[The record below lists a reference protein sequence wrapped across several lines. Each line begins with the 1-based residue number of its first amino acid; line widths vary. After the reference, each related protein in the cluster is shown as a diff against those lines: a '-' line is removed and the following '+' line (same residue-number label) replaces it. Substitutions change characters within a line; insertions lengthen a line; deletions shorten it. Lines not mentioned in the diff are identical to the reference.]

1 MRVLVFVETFMSPTL
16 TFVYNE
22 LIALSKEHTVRVLA
36 TRRVSEDEFPF
47 PDVVVIPYEIKAIRK
62 KIRWELEKRDVRL
75 DRSDPGFAAKLN
87 DQIKEFK
94 PDIIHGH
101 FGYESIILLDNLFPT
116 KIPIFITF
124 HGYDASSMLQKGCY
138 VRNLN
143 MNFQRFNITP
153 LCVSQNMILDLK
165 LAGVNVSRAKINQCG
180 IDTKWFEPRRKAV
193 EKEKITF
200 LQIASFAEKKGQA
213 FTLKA
218 FRKFLD
224 SRKDPHRFKL
234 VLAGGLYLLENTK
247 KISEE
252 LGLKDFVEFVGPVN
266 HTEAY
271 VLLEH
276 ANIFVHH
283 SIVAP
288 NGDREGIP
296 TSIMEAMA
304 MELPVLSTWHSGI
317 PELVE
322 DGVNGYLVKE
332 KDIEAYAARMN
343 DIINWDLLPANR
355 RKICEIYSNEVHIH
369 KLINYYEEALSLQA
383 LPVSRESIN

>member
-1 MRVLVFVETFMSPTL
+1 MRVLVFVETFMSLTL

-22 LIALSKEHTVRVLA
+22 LLELNKEHTVRVLT
-36 TRRVSEDEFPF
+36 TRRTSEYEFPF
-47 PDVVVIPYEIKAIRK
+47 PDVAVIPYDIPGIRK

-75 DRSDPGFAAKLN
+75 DRSNPGFAAELN
-87 DQIKEFK
+87 KQIKEFK

-116 KIPIFITF
+116 NIPIFITF
-124 HGYDASSMLQKGCY
+124 HGYDASSMLQKECY

-143 MNFQRFNITP
+143 MNFERFNITP
-153 LCVSQNMILDLK
+153 LCVSKNMILDLK
-165 LAGVNVSRAKINQCG
+165 LAGVNVSRAKINHCG
-180 IDTKWFEPRRKAV
+180 IDTKKFVPKGV
-193 EKEKITF
+193 GTKKEKITF
-200 LQIASFAEKKGQA
+200 LQIASFAEKKGHVY
-213 FTLKA
+213 TLKT

-234 VLAGGLYLLENTK
+234 VLAGGLYLLDITK
-247 KISEE
+247 KICGE
-252 LGLKDFVEFVGPVN
+252 LGLNDFVEFVGPVN

-271 VLLEH
+271 KLLAN

-283 SIVAP
+283 SIVAG

-304 MELPVLSTWHSGI
+304 MELPILSTWHSGI

-332 KDIEAYAARMN
+332 KDIDAYAGRMN
-343 DIINWDLLPANR
+343 DIVDWDLVPANR
-355 RKICEIYSNEVHIH
+355 KKICDIFSNEVHIH
-369 KLINYYEEALSLQA
+369 KLINYYKEALTLQA
-383 LPVSRESIN
+383 LPVSRESVN